1 MYVLKSLL
9 TGLSSS
15 VTTST
20 YFNFSLPCLNNS
32 KCTINVQTQ
41 PMSNLDH
48 IIQIWSNCNLCHFI
62 LCGMVDHTNLIWN
75 VSTQSKIF
83 LHHKALAW

>member
-20 YFNFSLPCLNNS
+20 YFNFSLPCVNNS
-32 KCTINVQTQ
+32 KHTINVQTQ
-41 PMSNLDH
+41 TH
-48 IIQIWSNCNLCHFI
+48 E
-62 LCGMVDHTNLIWN
+62 
-75 VSTQSKIF
+75 
-83 LHHKALAW
+83 